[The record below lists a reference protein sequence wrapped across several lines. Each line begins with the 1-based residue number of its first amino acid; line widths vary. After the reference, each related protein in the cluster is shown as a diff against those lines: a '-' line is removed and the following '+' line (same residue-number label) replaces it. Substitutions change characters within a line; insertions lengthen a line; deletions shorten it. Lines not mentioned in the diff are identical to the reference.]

1 MTFLTELLVA
11 PTAATAAAVGFFGI
25 AAFQVALAVGAP
37 LGRAAWGGRKDRLS
51 PGMRVG
57 SAGAVV
63 VWLLAATIVLGRAAI
78 QISAAATGGPPM
90 GILILVA
97 LLPLGAIMT
106 LASSSPWDR
115 FLWGPLA
122 LALALLTFVVA
133 VS

>member
-37 LGRAAWGGRKDRLS
+37 LGRAAWGGGRIACR
-51 PGMRVG
+51 RACG
-57 SAGAVV
+57 SRARARS
-63 VWLLAATIVLGRAAI
+63 WFLLAATIVLGRAAI
-78 QISAAATGGPPM
+78 QISPLPPAVLRW
-90 GILILVA
+90 GTLILVA
-97 LLPLGAIMT
+97 LLPLGAIMN